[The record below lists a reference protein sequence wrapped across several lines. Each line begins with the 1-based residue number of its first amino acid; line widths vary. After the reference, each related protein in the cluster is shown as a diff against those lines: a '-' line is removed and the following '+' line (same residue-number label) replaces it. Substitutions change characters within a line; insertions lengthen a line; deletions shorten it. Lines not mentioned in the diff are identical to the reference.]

1 MESSQCKA
9 IPCDWHM
16 LPGMEKGRKVTGES
30 LAPKSLQW
38 RLGGSLWLTGAWLG
52 VFPFFCPSPKLSPDY
67 G

>member
-1 MESSQCKA
+1 
-9 IPCDWHM
+9 M